1 MPTPSQVAPATGG
14 AQAPRAPRATHFR
27 LASPTTAVVL
37 GGLTLI
43 LVAALVVLSL
53 LNHDPD
59 TDLANNMQPIGI
71 FLAFTA
77 AGFVVARRQ
86 PQNPIGWILIA
97 IAMCFLLSLV
107 GTTYSVVD
115 YRLHHGT
122 LPLGW
127 VAISLGNFW
136 VPWLVLLPLPTLLF
150 PAGKLP
156 SPRWRWSL
164 WVYVIAGGYATIA
177 SLAGGVIDS
186 LGRHVQIL
194 LNGSLNSNSQ
204 TGVRAVFGDAVV
216 VCALIVLAL
225 WLTWIVRLVVS
236 YRSSV
241 GDHRQQ
247 LKWLMA
253 GCMATVIA
261 VVMIFLR
268 LTPVSAPSGIGQWIV
283 TIIFIFA
290 IAGLPVGIGVGVLKY
305 RLYDIDR
312 LISRT
317 LSYAIV
323 TGLLIGVYV
332 GLVTLATRVL
342 PFSSP
347 LAVAASTLVAVALF
361 NPLRRRVQRLVDRR
375 FNRARYDAE
384 ATVAAFANRV
394 RNDVDLDLVSSEFV
408 RVVQTSVEPAH
419 VSLWLRATPD
429 TRRREAEPK

>member
-1 MPTPSQVAPATGG
+1 
-14 AQAPRAPRATHFR
+14 

-37 GGLTLI
+37 AGFSLV

-59 TDLANNMQPIGI
+59 TDLAANIPPIGI
-71 FLAFTA
+71 FLAFTGV
-77 AGFVVARRQ
+77 GFVVARQQ
-86 PQNPIGWILIA
+86 PRNAIGWILLA
-97 IAMCFLLSLV
+97 IALCFLLSLV
-107 GTTYSVVD
+107 GTTYSVID
-115 YRLHHGT
+115 YRLHHGA
-122 LPLGW
+122 LPIGW
-127 VAISLGNFW
+127 VAISLGNLW

-156 SPRWRWSL
+156 SSRWRWSL
-164 WVYVIAGGYATIA
+164 WVYVITGGYATVA

-204 TGVRAVFGDAVV
+204 TGVMAVFGDAVV
-216 VCALIVLAL
+216 LCALIALAL
-225 WLTWIVRLVVS
+225 WLAWIVRLVVS

-241 GDHRQQ
+241 GDYRQQ

-253 GCMATVIA
+253 GCMGTVIA
-261 VVMIFLR
+261 VVMIFLG
-268 LTPVSAPSGIGQWIV
+268 LTPNAATSGIGPWIV
-283 TIIFIFA
+283 TIIFIFG

-317 LSYAIV
+317 LAYAIV
-323 TGLLIGVYV
+323 TALLIGVYI

-347 LAVAASTLVAVALF
+347 LGVAVSTLAAAALF

-384 ATVAAFANRV
+384 ATVAAFAHLV
-394 RNDVDLDLVSSEFV
+394 RDDVDLAAVSSEFV
-408 RVVQTSVEPAH
+408 RAVQTSVEPAH
-419 VSLWLRATPD
+419 LSLWLRP
-429 TRRREAEPK
+429 TRSST

>member
-1 MPTPSQVAPATGG
+1 MPSPYQVAPVTGG
-14 AQAPRAPRATHFR
+14 AQDAGAPGASRFR

-37 GGLTLI
+37 AGFSLV

-59 TDLANNMQPIGI
+59 TDLAANIPPIGI
-71 FLAFTA
+71 FLAFTGV
-77 AGFVVARRQ
+77 GFVVARQQ
-86 PQNPIGWILIA
+86 PRNAIGWILLA
-97 IAMCFLLSLV
+97 IALCFLLSLV
-107 GTTYSVVD
+107 GTTYSVID
-115 YRLHHGT
+115 YRLHHGA
-122 LPLGW
+122 LPIGW
-127 VAISLGNFW
+127 VAISLGNLW

-156 SPRWRWSL
+156 SSRWRWSL
-164 WVYVIAGGYATIA
+164 WVYVITGGYATVA

-204 TGVRAVFGDAVV
+204 TGVMAVFGDAVV
-216 VCALIVLAL
+216 LCALIALAL
-225 WLTWIVRLVVS
+225 WLAWIVRLVVS

-241 GDHRQQ
+241 GDYRQQ

-253 GCMATVIA
+253 GCMGTVIA
-261 VVMIFLR
+261 VVMIFLG
-268 LTPVSAPSGIGQWIV
+268 LTPNAATSGIGPWIV
-283 TIIFIFA
+283 TIIFIFG

-317 LSYAIV
+317 LAYAIV
-323 TGLLIGVYV
+323 TALLIGVYI

-347 LAVAASTLVAVALF
+347 LGVAVSTLAAAALF

-384 ATVAAFANRV
+384 ATVAAFAHLV
-394 RNDVDLDLVSSEFV
+394 RDDVDLAAVSSEFV
-408 RVVQTSVEPAH
+408 RAVQTSVEPAH
-419 VSLWLRATPD
+419 LSLWLRP
-429 TRRREAEPK
+429 TRSST

>member
-1 MPTPSQVAPATGG
+1 MPSPYQVAPVTGG
-14 AQAPRAPRATHFR
+14 AQDAGAPGASRFR

-37 GGLTLI
+37 AGFSLV

-59 TDLANNMQPIGI
+59 TDLAANIPPIGI
-71 FLAFTA
+71 FLAFTGV
-77 AGFVVARRQ
+77 GFVVARQQ
-86 PQNPIGWILIA
+86 PRNAIGWILLA
-97 IAMCFLLSLV
+97 IALCFLLSLV
-107 GTTYSVVD
+107 GTTYSVID
-115 YRLHHGT
+115 YRLHHGA
-122 LPLGW
+122 LPIGW
-127 VAISLGNFW
+127 VAISLGNLW

-156 SPRWRWSL
+156 SSRWRWSL
-164 WVYVIAGGYATIA
+164 WVYVITGGYATVA

-204 TGVRAVFGDAVV
+204 TGVMAVFGDAVV
-216 VCALIVLAL
+216 LCALIALAL
-225 WLTWIVRLVVS
+225 WLAWIVRLVVS

-241 GDHRQQ
+241 GDYRQQ

-253 GCMATVIA
+253 GCMGTVIA
-261 VVMIFLR
+261 VVMIFLG
-268 LTPVSAPSGIGQWIV
+268 LTPNAATSGIGPWIV
-283 TIIFIFA
+283 TIIFIFG

-317 LSYAIV
+317 LAYAIV
-323 TGLLIGVYV
+323 TALLIGVYI

-347 LAVAASTLVAVALF
+347 LGVAVSTLAAAALF

-384 ATVAAFANRV
+384 ATVAAFAHLV
-394 RNDVDLDLVSSEFV
+394 RDDVDLAAVSSEFV
-408 RVVQTSVEPAH
+408 RAVQTSVEPAH
-419 VSLWLRATPD
+419 VSLWLRPTGSS
-429 TRRREAEPK
+429 T